1 MYPLSDENSSSPND
15 SKQESKVR
23 FAFSYHGPA
32 VAVAGSIYVAQHPTG
47 LSRRLCKRL
56 WSSAYSS
63 LQATLPGSSG
73 AQWPPASVGVLWA
86 FWQCLW
92 LLDQIRCGSQTQEIK
107 NHGPVLI
114 KKNNNDNQGFKSK
127 DWGVKCENLPLSM
140 LWHQVTGSLWSNTC
154 RLSAI
159 HALKC
164 TVNRTAITMHS
175 KLLLWQS
182 DVIMHVKWLCK
193 LKSAT
198 QKINKLTIF
207 RLTVYL
213 QRYLPFLSF
222 LYSIHS
228 DLSAHPLNPP
238 SIFPTPH

>member
-1 MYPLSDENSSSPND
+1 MWVADPGN
-15 SKQESKVR
+15 KES
-23 FAFSYHGPA
+23 
-32 VAVAGSIYVAQHPTG
+32 
-47 LSRRLCKRL
+47 
-56 WSSAYSS
+56 
-63 LQATLPGSSG
+63 
-73 AQWPPASVGVLWA
+73 WA
-86 FWQCLW
+86 CA
-92 LLDQIRCGSQTQEIK
+92 
-107 NHGPVLI
+107 N
-114 KKNNNDNQGFKSK
+114 KNNNNNNNNNPGFKSK

-154 RLSAI
+154 CLSAI

-164 TVNRTAITMHS
+164 TVKRTAITMHS
-175 KLLLWQS
+175 ILLLWQS

-198 QKINKLTIF
+198 QKINKLTVF
-207 RLTVYL
+207 WLTVYL

-238 SIFPTPH
+238 SIFPTPY